1 MESVSDQIGE
11 RLLNAREKAGLS
23 VDDVVFQTRIPR
35 SVVAALEAADFSVFS
50 SPTYAKSFLSQ
61 YSEFLKVDARMW
73 LDALEPVAFLPGDV
87 VLPSWQVHPA
97 QRDLI
102 QATRSAP
109 NGWLAAIS
117 ALALSGALIYAAIKG
132 YEFLELRFGGE
143 AEPLKSTANERQE
156 PPAPASEV
164 IPKVEAPRTPPTPPP
179 ALEVVEPPPRA
190 RIVRDDGLPE

>member
-1 MESVSDQIGE
+1 VEYVADQIGE

-61 YSEFLKVDARMW
+61 YSEFLKVDARIW
-73 LDALEPVAFLPGDV
+73 LDALEPVAFLPGNV
-87 VLPSWQVHPA
+87 VLPSWRVRPA

-102 QATRSAP
+102 QPTRSAP
-109 NGWLAAIS
+109 SGSLAAVS

-132 YEFLELRFGGE
+132 YEFLELRYGGE
-143 AEPLKSTANERQE
+143 SEPWKSTANEGDE
-156 PPAPASEV
+156 PRNPAPEV
-164 IPKVEAPRTPPTPPP
+164 IPNVENPPVPPP
-179 ALEVVEPPPRA
+179 QPLEAEVVEPPPRA
-190 RIVRDDGLPE
+190 RVVRDVGFQE